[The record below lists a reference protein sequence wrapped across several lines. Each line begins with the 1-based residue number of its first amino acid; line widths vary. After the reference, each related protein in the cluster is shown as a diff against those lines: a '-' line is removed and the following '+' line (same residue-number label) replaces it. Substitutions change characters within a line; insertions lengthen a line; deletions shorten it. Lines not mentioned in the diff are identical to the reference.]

1 VLAPR
6 QQLVWGK
13 QTVLLRSEYWL
24 RLNPWSPQA
33 LLVALIGVAM
43 AVAIRSAL
51 ASFGIELDFAP
62 FVPAILLTSLIAG
75 VPAGGFTA
83 LSAVFIVW
91 WVYIPPAF
99 ELGPLQASDIDR
111 IQLFLLAV
119 SVLIWFS
126 HLCRT
131 IARMRAQ

>member
-1 VLAPR
+1 
-6 QQLVWGK
+6 
-13 QTVLLRSEYWL
+13 
-24 RLNPWSPQA
+24 

-43 AVAIRSAL
+43 AVAIRAVL

-83 LSAVFIVW
+83 LSAVVIVW
-91 WVYIPPAF
+91 WAYIPPRF
-99 ELGPLQASDIDR
+99 EFAPLEAADIDR

-126 HLCRT
+126 HLCRM

>member
-1 VLAPR
+1 
-6 QQLVWGK
+6 
-13 QTVLLRSEYWL
+13 VLLRSEYWL
-24 RLNPWSPQA
+24 RLHPWSPQA
-33 LLVALIGVAM
+33 LLVALIGVAI
-43 AVAIRSAL
+43 AVAIRAVL

-62 FVPAILLTSLIAG
+62 FVPAILLASLIAG

-83 LSAVFIVW
+83 LSAVVIVW
-91 WVYIPPAF
+91 WAYIPPAF
-99 ELGPLQASDIDR
+99 EFAPLEASDIDR

-126 HLCRT
+126 HLCRM

>member
-1 VLAPR
+1 M
-6 QQLVWGK
+6 
-13 QTVLLRSEYWL
+13 LLRSEYWL

-43 AVAIRSAL
+43 AVAIRAGL

-62 FVPAILLTSLIAG
+62 FVPAILLASLVAG
-75 VPAGGFTA
+75 VPAGGFVA
-83 LSAVFIVW
+83 LSAVIIIW
-91 WVYIPPAF
+91 WAYIPPAF
-99 ELGPLQASDIDR
+99 EFGPLEASDIDR

-131 IARMRAQ
+131 IAHLRRRTA

>member
-1 VLAPR
+1 M
-6 QQLVWGK
+6 
-13 QTVLLRSEYWL
+13 LLRSEYWL

-43 AVAIRSAL
+43 AVAIRAVL

-62 FVPAILLTSLIAG
+62 FVPAILLASLIAG
-75 VPAGGFTA
+75 VPAGGFVA
-83 LSAVFIVW
+83 LSAVIIIW
-91 WVYIPPAF
+91 WAYIPPAF
-99 ELGPLQASDIDR
+99 EFGPLEASDIDR

-119 SVLIWFS
+119 SVLIWAS
-126 HLCRT
+126 HLCRM

>member
-1 VLAPR
+1 MLAPR

-33 LLVALIGVAM
+33 LLVAVIGVAM
-43 AVAIRSAL
+43 AVAIRAML

-62 FVPAILLTSLIAG
+62 FVPAILLASLIAG
-75 VPAGGFTA
+75 VPAGSFAA

-91 WVYIPPAF
+91 WAYIPPAF
-99 ELGPLQASDIDR
+99 EFSPLDAADIDR

-126 HLCRT
+126 HLCRV
-131 IARMRAQ
+131 IARMRAR

>member
-1 VLAPR
+1 
-6 QQLVWGK
+6 
-13 QTVLLRSEYWL
+13 VLLRSEYWL
-24 RLNPWSPQA
+24 RLNPWSPHA
-33 LLVALIGVAM
+33 LLVALIGVAI
-43 AVAIRSAL
+43 AVAIRAVL

-62 FVPAILLTSLIAG
+62 FVPAILLASLIAG

-83 LSAVFIVW
+83 LSAVVIVW
-91 WVYIPPAF
+91 WAYIPPAF
-99 ELGPLQASDIDR
+99 EFAPLEASDIDR

-126 HLCRT
+126 HLCRM

>member
-1 VLAPR
+1 M
-6 QQLVWGK
+6 
-13 QTVLLRSEYWL
+13 LLRSEYWL

-33 LLVALIGVAM
+33 LLVALVGIAM
-43 AVAIRSAL
+43 AVAIRAGL
-51 ASFGIELDFAP
+51 ASFGMELDFAP
-62 FVPAILLTSLIAG
+62 FVPAILLASLIAG

-83 LSAVFIVW
+83 LSAVIIVW
-91 WVYIPPAF
+91 WAYIPPAF
-99 ELGPLQASDIDR
+99 EFSRLEAADIDR

-131 IARMRAQ
+131 IARMRAE

>member
-1 VLAPR
+1 VLF
-6 QQLVWGK
+6 
-13 QTVLLRSEYWL
+13 RSEYWL

-33 LLVALIGVAM
+33 LLVALVGIAT
-43 AVAIRSAL
+43 AVAIRAGL
-51 ASFGIELDFAP
+51 ASFGMELDFAP
-62 FVPAILLTSLIAG
+62 FIPAILFASLVAG

-83 LSAVFIVW
+83 LSAVIIVW
-91 WVYIPPAF
+91 WAYIPPAF
-99 ELGPLQASDIDR
+99 EFAPLEASDIDR

-131 IARMRAQ
+131 IARMRAE

>member
-1 VLAPR
+1 MLAPR

-33 LLVALIGVAM
+33 LLVALVGVAM
-43 AVAIRSAL
+43 AVAIRAVL

-62 FVPAILLTSLIAG
+62 FVPAILLASLIAG

-83 LSAVFIVW
+83 LSAVAIVW
-91 WVYIPPAF
+91 WAYIPPAF
-99 ELGPLQASDIDR
+99 EFGPLEASDIDR

-126 HLCRT
+126 HLCRM